1 MRARQFILHYP
12 LHSVGE
18 NPKLKQWWN
27 SLPQDQQTAW
37 FVKWQTMGAKRRY
50 DSMSFTER
58 SVHAHDLIDDEIG
71 QWLPFDEYYNRNY
84 SKPGNT
90 LATLKRDFEE
100 IVNSQRHNC
109 RVARGQWC
117 IPVFGGLERRNR
129 QRVSNEYDTS
139 RGQSSV
145 SDQNQLQRLRSQA
158 DEQLR
163 RSYEHVVAP
172 VVILPQLPVPQISAR
187 QEDQPALVNP
197 QDGMYENISREV

>member
-1 MRARQFILHYP
+1 MRARTFILHYP
-12 LHSVGE
+12 LHSVAK

-27 SLPQDQQTAW
+27 SLSQDQQTAW

-58 SVHAHDLIDDEIG
+58 SVHAHDLIDDEID
-71 QWLPFDEYYNRNY
+71 QWIRFDEYYNRNY

-90 LATLKRDFEE
+90 LATLRRDFEE

-109 RVARGQWC
+109 RVAREQWC

-145 SDQNQLQRLRSQA
+145 ADQNSLQRLRTQA
-158 DEQLR
+158 AEQLS
-163 RSYEHVVAP
+163 RSYDSVAP
-172 VVILPQLPVPQISAR
+172 PVSTRSSLPMPQIPAR
-187 QEDQPALVNP
+187 PEDMPALVSP
-197 QDGMYENISREV
+197 QDGMYGNISREV